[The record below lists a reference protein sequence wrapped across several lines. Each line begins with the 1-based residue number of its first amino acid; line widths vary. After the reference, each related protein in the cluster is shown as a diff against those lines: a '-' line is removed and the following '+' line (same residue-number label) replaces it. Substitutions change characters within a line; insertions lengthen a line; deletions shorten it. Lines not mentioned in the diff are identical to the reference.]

1 MFLLKRDPFFNL
13 VENFFNDHKQ
23 NYSGFVNTIKN
34 ETDNEY
40 ELQFVLPGLT
50 KDDVSVTVEE
60 NLLKVSYTNEGNENS
75 FVHTFERSYQLPEDV
90 TQSKI
95 SAKSENGI
103 LKITIPKNKKVTK
116 QRTIS
121 IK

>member
-60 NLLKVSYTNEGNENS
+60 NLLKVSYTNEENENS

>member
-60 NLLKVSYTNEGNENS
+60 NLLKVSYTNEENENS

-90 TQSKI
+90 SQSKI

>member
-60 NLLKVSYTNEGNENS
+60 NLLKVSYTNEENENS

-90 TQSKI
+90 AQSKI